1 MFSKFLIKKT
11 LLIVGCSLH
20 FFLQGQN
27 VEIPITISKNYVL
40 MDEFS
45 YKKAIRE
52 AQLNHLFLSSE
63 QIAEYESKINSVD
76 SDFYFLRDLNQE
88 YNFDEHITIVDMT
101 PFFYNNKFDRSLA
114 AWIENSVA
122 DELSKNGEVIFSNSG
137 IDKYLGVNNFLFV
150 DIIAEFLF
158 ESELKVKFTKAII
171 LESGNKYFFITTT
184 SLSPICMDKIFETSK
199 N

>member
-1 MFSKFLIKKT
+1 
-11 LLIVGCSLH
+11 
-20 FFLQGQN
+20 
-27 VEIPITISKNYVL
+27 